1 MKNKNLSK
9 LFIFLIGIF
18 CLALFIPAGC
28 VKYHAK
34 IGVLSKTPP
43 TEWKIRSDLPEV
55 HTQDSYYLNPDYDP
69 DYIPEYNEE
78 GELIGPE
85 NEEYLFCGLEYPR
98 EVIVV
103 IDSQEKLEE
112 RYEKYPAFDFTK
124 KMFIIYYFST
134 TNEKYKRT
142 IRKVELNNGEL
153 TIYWKE
159 KSLSRKNDAHMPV
172 TTAFTVLMDKV
183 EFETVKFQRVR

>member
-1 MKNKNLSK
+1 MMKKLTTMFLVCVLS
-9 LFIFLIGIF
+9 
-18 CLALFIPAGC
+18 LALFIPAGC

-34 IGVLSKTPP
+34 IWYPSIY
-43 TEWKIRSDLPEV
+43 EWKIRSDLPEV

-103 IDSQEKLEE
+103 IDSQEKLEA
-112 RYEKYPAFDFTK
+112 RYEKYPEFDFNK
-124 KMFIIYYFST
+124 QMFIVYYFT
-134 TNEKYKRT
+134 TVNNNR
-142 IRKVELNNGEL
+142 IRAIKEVELKNGEL
-153 TIYWKE
+153 TIYWTE
-159 KSLSRKNDAHMPV
+159 RKPWPNNKKDAHMPV

>member
-1 MKNKNLSK
+1 MKKILTT
-9 LFIFLIGIF
+9 FLAGILVF
-18 CLALFIPAGC
+18 ALAFSAGC

-34 IGVLSKTPP
+34 IWYPSVY
-43 TEWKIRSDLPEV
+43 EWNIRSDLPEV
-55 HTQDSYYLNPDYDP
+55 HIQGTYYLNPDYDP

-78 GELIGPE
+78 GELIGPP
-85 NEEYLFCGLEYPR
+85 NEKYLYYGSEYPR

-112 RYEKYPAFDFTK
+112 RYEKYPEFDFNK
-124 KMFIIYYFST
+124 QMFIIYYFST
-134 TNEKYKRT
+134 TNEKYTRT
-142 IRKVELNNGEL
+142 IKNVELNNGEL

-159 KSLSRKNDAHMPV
+159 KSLSRKNDTHEPV